1 MGCMFQ
7 DIDVTSCFDLQ
18 SSSNRI
24 FSFEISHCCDP
35 SRLCQEVVPGNPLV
49 ELLKLTELLGKPGKL
64 ARGLFCKSLAL
75 GVELP

>member
-1 MGCMFQ
+1 MGCLFQ

-24 FSFEISHCCDP
+24 FSFEISHRCDP
-35 SRLCQEVVPGNPLV
+35 SGLCQEDVPGNPLV
-49 ELLKLTELLGKPGKL
+49 ELLKLPEPLGKPGKL
-64 ARGLFCKSLAL
+64 ARGLFCKSLAS